1 MEEFVLTAST
11 KTPGVKLN
19 ASTGVL
25 EISGRSIPEIA
36 TEFYN
41 PMIDWV
47 VEYGKS
53 PKPET
58 TVQVKFEYFN
68 TSSSKSILDFFK
80 KLEQIDAAGKTKVNV
95 KWFYETEDEAMEEA
109 GMEYKMLLALPFEIQ
124 VG

>member
-11 KTPGVKLN
+11 KTPGVKLD
-19 ASTGVL
+19 ASTGLL

-47 VEYGKS
+47 VEYGKD

-80 KLEQIDAAGKTKVNV
+80 KLEQIDASGKTRVNV
-95 KWFYETEDEAMEEA
+95 KWFYETDDEAMEEA